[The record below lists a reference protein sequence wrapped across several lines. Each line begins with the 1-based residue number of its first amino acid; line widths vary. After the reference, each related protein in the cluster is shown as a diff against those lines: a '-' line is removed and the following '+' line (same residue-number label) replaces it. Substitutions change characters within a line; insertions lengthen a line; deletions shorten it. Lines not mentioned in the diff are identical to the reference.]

1 MEPELQK
8 TCRPCRPVGANFSWL
23 VLIFGQTT
31 QKLLVA
37 KVLPAPVLETPVI
50 VAPVLTAP
58 VLPLPVLLALVL
70 AIFVL
75 FFAGSNGATIT
86 SA

>member
-1 MEPELQK
+1 M
-8 TCRPCRPVGANFSWL
+8 
-23 VLIFGQTT
+23 
-31 QKLLVA
+31 LVA
-37 KVLPAPVLETPVI
+37 KVLPAPVLETPEI
-50 VAPVLTAP
+50 VAL

-75 FFAGSNGATIT
+75 FFAGSNGATST